1 MILGLLFCRCGRC
14 RLQRVHIQNE
24 GVDWKS
30 KDNVYWQH
38 KVSRLESVKI
48 ILHGNS
54 EFEAQDV
61 TLQVNKN
68 CVTCVILW
76 VQEVLENGHDPAPR
90 LVFLP
95 TDFFGVAHTSSK
107 GNKTLFVL
115 SPIEFLGLYINYQ
128 RVIRLR

>member
-1 MILGLLFCRCGRC
+1 MILGFLFCRCGRC
-14 RLQRVHIQNE
+14 QLQRVYIQNE

-30 KDNVYWQH
+30 RDNVYWQH

-68 CVTCVILW
+68 LCHLCNT
-76 VQEVLENGHDPAPR
+76 
-90 LVFLP
+90 
-95 TDFFGVAHTSSK
+95 
-107 GNKTLFVL
+107 
-115 SPIEFLGLYINYQ
+115 
-128 RVIRLR
+128 